1 MKRTV
6 IECTAAAVLLLHG
19 IASACSIQDRKDVQV
34 GDSRGVTGVC
44 SNNGAPITCTYVTG
58 EGTTCDG
65 PAGSYNGN
73 DLNALIFSACGCGS
87 QEEREKQEKK
97 DL

>member
-6 IECTAAAVLLLHG
+6 IGCTVAAVLLLHG
-19 IASACSIQDRKDVQV
+19 VASACSIQDKKEVQI
-34 GDSRGVTGVC
+34 GDNKGVTGVC
-44 SNNGAPITCTYVTG
+44 SNSGAPITCTYVAG

-73 DLNALIFSACGCGS
+73 DLNALIFSACGCS
-87 QEEREKQEKK
+87 EQEERVLQEKK
-97 DL
+97 AL